1 MNYCYTLNYEKYLH
15 IQTCIKQTNISGY
28 YKFIFW
34 NLFYENVNV
43 VSRSRILMVI
53 LCLYLWWILIV
64 DVNGWICTVFYV
76 QYCVLCKEMLNEQS
90 LLIFYYYLPCIN
102 YLLFDIFCYEI
113 HSDGIVLCSIKPSNL
128 YPILYS
134 FHFNTSYHFL
144 VWLFSCTKYY
154 FFCLISILSNMLID
168 FLSKVFFAAM
178 PIFQMRIF

>member
-90 LLIFYYYLPCIN
+90 LSIFYYYLPCIN
-102 YLLFDIFCYEI
+102 YLLFDIF
-113 HSDGIVLCSIKPSNL
+113 LLWN
-128 YPILYS
+128 S
-134 FHFNTSYHFL
+134 FRWHCFMFNKTLKSVSYL
-144 VWLFSCTKYY
+144 VFIP
-154 FFCLISILSNMLID
+154 F
-168 FLSKVFFAAM
+168 
-178 PIFQMRIF
+178 